1 MSELTHAD
9 REALAAERV
18 HTAEQLTSRAVADPK
33 FLVRFGDEAAQRMRS
48 VVASVALRRSKP
60 FLRRSHSF
68 TEGNFRKHG
77 LDLFV
82 LVCVMLVLAGFWR
95 DLHVPTPGRAV
106 VGESGIG
113 PFHVIGNSDIRHS
126 CKDNDPPDPKFAQ
139 TLVGHYS
146 LEYLKPCDSI
156 DPKKL
161 SSGPPLSAELNGRI
175 LVRLKVQVTTIF
187 SGMHP
192 PFRAA
197 LMVSPH
203 ERATTALLL
212 NDLMVLDLRKDGD
225 GLSAVVAITPADESF
240 LASYVARSDLVLV
253 AGHP

>member
-9 REALAAERV
+9 RETLAAEGV
-18 HTAEQLTSRAVADPK
+18 HTAEQLTARAVADPK

-48 VVASVALRRSKP
+48 VVASVAIRRSKP

-82 LVCVMLVLAGFWR
+82 LVCALLVLAGFWR

-106 VGESGIG
+106 AGKSGIG
-113 PFHVIGNSDIRHS
+113 PFHVIANSDLRLS
-126 CKDNDPPDPKFAQ
+126 CKNDDPLAPGFAE

-146 LEYLKPCDSI
+146 LEYLKPCESI

-161 SSGPPLSAELNGRI
+161 SSGPPLSTELNGRI
-175 LVRLKVQVTTIF
+175 LVRLKVQVTTVF

-197 LMVSPH
+197 LMVSPR

-212 NDLMVLDLRKDGD
+212 NDLMVLDLQKDAD
-225 GLSAVVAITPADESF
+225 GLSAVVGIAPADESS